1 MNASAG
7 MSLRGKLMALSAA
20 TIAALILLFAVSLN
34 SEKTQLIHD
43 RQEKL
48 RNLVETAHATVTH
61 FEKQAK
67 DGKLSADEAKAA
79 AMNAL
84 RDVRYDKVEY
94 FWINDLGKPAPKMIM
109 HPTVPA
115 LEGKVLDAERFNK
128 ATSMQAGTDG
138 AVTSVNGKNLFVA
151 FVEIVDAAG
160 HGYVGYQ
167 WPRPKAGGGTT
178 EELYPK
184 LSYVKK
190 FEPWGWVIGS
200 GIYID
205 DVDALFREQ
214 ATRFLAWGIGIGGF
228 IAFAL
233 FFVGRNIVNTLG
245 GDPHYAAEITKRI
258 ASGDLSANVQCA
270 PGDTTSLLAGMKEM
284 QEMLRKMISEI
295 ISGAERL
302 ESASGEL
309 LSASEEVASR
319 SRQQSESAS
328 AMAAAVEEMTV
339 SIDQVSHNAG
349 EAHGISQEAGAV
361 SERGTVIIQ
370 NAAEEMRKISEAVH
384 SSSKIIE
391 ELGQQSDQITSIV
404 NTIREIADQTN
415 LLALNAA
422 IEAARAGEQGRG
434 FAVVADEV
442 RKLAERT
449 SLSTTEIAGM
459 VGKIQNG
466 TKSAVASMEAGV
478 GQATRG
484 VDLANE
490 AGQSIVSIRD
500 GALRVVA
507 VVNDISSSIRE
518 QSTTSSEIAR
528 NIEQIAQMSEESS
541 QAVQNTTEAARR
553 LQELSASLHTAV
565 SRFKTS

>member
-309 LSASEEVASR
+309 LNASEEVALR